1 MSYRKKKKEYKNF
14 LKTIGENKR
23 LIESQIG
30 FLDKFLLA
38 I

>member
-1 MSYRKKKKEYKNF
+1 MSYRKKKEYKKI